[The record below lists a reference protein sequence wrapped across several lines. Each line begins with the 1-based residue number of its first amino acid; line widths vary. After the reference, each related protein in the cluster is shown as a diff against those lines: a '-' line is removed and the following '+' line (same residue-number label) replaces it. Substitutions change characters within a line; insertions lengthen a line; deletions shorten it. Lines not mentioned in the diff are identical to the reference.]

1 MEKTLILLKP
11 SAIQRGHIG
20 HIISRFE
27 NKGLR
32 IAGLKMMQLTDE
44 IIDEHYAHLLDKRFF
59 PRIKASMM
67 ATPVIAGCIE
77 GLDAVAVV
85 RTLTGV
91 TNGRNAAPGTIRGD
105 FSMSVQENVIHASDS
120 IESAKTE
127 INRFFKAEELFEYKL
142 ASFPFIYSTD
152 EAKQD

>member
-44 IIDEHYAHLLDKRFF
+44 IIDEHYAHLLDKPFF

-91 TNGRNAAPGTIRGD
+91 TNGRNAAPGTIFAG
-105 FSMSVQENVIHASDS
+105 I
-120 IESAKTE
+120 SA
-127 INRFFKAEELFEYKL
+127 
-142 ASFPFIYSTD
+142 
-152 EAKQD
+152 